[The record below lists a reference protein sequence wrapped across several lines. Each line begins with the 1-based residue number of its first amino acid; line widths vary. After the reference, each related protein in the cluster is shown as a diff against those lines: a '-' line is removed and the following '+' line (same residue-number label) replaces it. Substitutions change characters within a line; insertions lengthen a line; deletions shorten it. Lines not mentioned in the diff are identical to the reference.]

1 MIRRFKEF
9 TKYISLAYKYLIKIK
24 SDGIKEFGLKGSH
37 VMCLFYIG
45 ESENGLTATNLCQL
59 CCEDKAAVSKTLSAL
74 CEKGYVVLE
83 NGENKKY
90 RSSYF
95 LTDAGKEIMNQLNE
109 KIKAAVIGGG
119 TGLSDEEREVF
130 YRCLFKIVDNLEA
143 VSKSFSVSGDE
154 E

>member
-24 SDGIKEFGLKGSH
+24 SEGIKEYGLKGSH

-45 ESENGLTATNLCQL
+45 EAENGLTATKLCQL
-59 CCEDKAAVSKTLSAL
+59 CCEDKAAISKALSAL
-74 CEKGYVVLE
+74 CEKGYIVLE

-95 LTDAGKEIMNQLNE
+95 LTDSGREIMEQLNG
-109 KIKAAVIGGG
+109 KIRAAVTGGG
-119 TGLSDEEREVF
+119 TGLTDEEREVF
-130 YRCLFKIVDNLEA
+130 YRCLYKIVENLEA
-143 VSKSFSVSGDE
+143 VSKSFSTAGDE

>member
-74 CEKGYVVLE
+74 CEKGYVVIE

-109 KIKAAVIGGG
+109 KIRAAVIGGG
-119 TGLSDEEREVF
+119 TGLSDEVTNSAGGAA
-130 YRCLFKIVDNLEA
+130 I
-143 VSKSFSVSGDE
+143 G
-154 E
+154 